1 MSNFFSQT
9 KIHTLSKIKYIYN
22 IYTIQIC
29 ITNFSTML
37 DKEQQQQKETEIG
50 KCKLN
55 EMRAVNMKWKK

>member
-1 MSNFFSQT
+1 
-9 KIHTLSKIKYIYN
+9 
-22 IYTIQIC
+22 
-29 ITNFSTML
+29 ML